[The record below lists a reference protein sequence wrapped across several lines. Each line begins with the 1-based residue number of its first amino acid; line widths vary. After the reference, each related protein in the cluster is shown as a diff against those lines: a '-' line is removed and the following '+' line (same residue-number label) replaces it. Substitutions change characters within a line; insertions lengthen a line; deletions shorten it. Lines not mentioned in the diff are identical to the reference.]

1 MPKAVVS
8 GSCRPA
14 VEPRRIP
21 IAASVGGEIP
31 YPTVRLVTVVRIEP
45 RDRLDRGQVIAKP
58 TLLQGPGH
66 REPRGTAP
74 RFGTNTEKLR
84 KLQVGHL
91 KDIRHQLTYLT

>member
-31 YPTVRLVTVVRIEP
+31 YPTVRLVTGVRMEP
-45 RDRLDRGQVIAKP
+45 RDRLDRRPVIAKP
-58 TLLQGPGH
+58 TLLQGPAIENLEERH
-66 REPRGTAP
+66 PASAP
-74 RFGTNTEKLR
+74 ISRNCASCRSVISKIY
-84 KLQVGHL
+84 V
-91 KDIRHQLTYLT
+91 IN